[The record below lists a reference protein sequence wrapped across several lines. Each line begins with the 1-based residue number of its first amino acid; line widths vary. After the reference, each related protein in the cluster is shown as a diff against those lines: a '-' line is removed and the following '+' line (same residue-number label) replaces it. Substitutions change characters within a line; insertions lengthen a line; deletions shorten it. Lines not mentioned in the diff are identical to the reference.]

1 MTALTDYARLTRG
14 LDLLRDVYEIDRRH
28 PNSVELVSAAAHV
41 FESTA
46 SAWLTAARSWF
57 GSGNDDALAEA
68 ESLPL
73 DTLIAISR
81 AIYKAAPE
89 LREELRTEL
98 ARSAHGKTPEAVRH
112 TPSRS

>member
-46 SAWLTAARSWF
+46 SAWLTAARSV
-57 GSGNDDALAEA
+57 SYTHLT
-68 ESLPL
+68 LPTIL
-73 DTLIAISR
+73 L
-81 AIYKAAPE
+81 
-89 LREELRTEL
+89 
-98 ARSAHGKTPEAVRH
+98 V
-112 TPSRS
+112 